1 MKKTL
6 SVLLALCL
14 CLSLGCM
21 AFASGEPSSAP
32 GGEEGLTLI
41 NSKEGKS
48 EPYGMNTYYEKI
60 LSADDLEALD
70 EASIVVYEDA
80 GAVDVGAPTI
90 HGDYSYTTASG
101 VTHLLAPMDKV
112 VILTAGD
119 YAQDFAAAEGERVL
133 VALENGANLTG
144 TLTNVSLS
152 IDYGATWTMTGNST
166 LQGLDCGRYTVYNC
180 IFGNGFHGTY
190 DAEYALSADTRY
202 WTEHTA
208 DAIVDG
214 TAYLDDPD
222 VTFEDLYTGRAQ
234 LKEDSYLMSVFPQ
247 PLEDISTA
255 AYVADGDDV
264 TVNTSADIHKSGS
277 VTENYASGKTV
288 DYTTYIEADP
298 VAEGM
303 ENVYVSGIRA
313 TNGASLEMDGVYVNQ
328 LSKTTVSG
336 EPVTYDGNSHS
347 SNAVMRYG
355 DDSIVWA
362 INDAVISL
370 KDFAMTGMHDGAYA
384 TYGGVVFL
392 QDGFIETSSN
402 HGVQICY
409 DGAIILKNVD
419 VITTGSQGSAL
430 SSDHGGGY
438 VYAENVYAYACLP
451 KSNEASRE
459 GSGSAGLYLDGY
471 SYFVIKDSVVG
482 SVGDNAVTSAGGGTL
497 LAYNTTFKGGTSYEN
512 MPCIKTHPMGN
523 NTDRAQD
530 IRLTDCILTATG
542 PAFFFDGRSTDIT
555 LSGVIDCTGV
565 EGALVRSV
573 QMDGGNAYMG
583 GLTLDQAYP
592 IPTNHSTLTLDAC
605 ELLGASDIVLEPV
618 AAGVEEQTLAVTITN
633 GTDFAG
639 AMNGG
644 VIDVTLSGGSS
655 WTVTGDTD
663 IDSLTVE
670 PGSSVIV
677 AEGVTLLVGGEA
689 YPGNAASGEAS
700 GEAGSDASGY
710 PHFDEY
716 RDYVAALVLA
726 DDFMSSTAAYDDTY
740 TAETP
745 YSTPFIDID
754 PVIGALDYPDWMA
767 VNYPGEAFPAA

>member
-1 MKKTL
+1 MRKAL

-14 CLSLGCM
+14 CLSLGCT
-21 AFASGEPSSAP
+21 AFASSEEPA
-32 GGEEGLTLI
+32 GLVLI
-41 NSKEGKS
+41 NGKEGKS
-48 EPYGMNTYYEKI
+48 EPYGMNTWYEKT
-60 LSADDLEALD
+60 LSVADLEALD

-101 VTHLLAPMDKV
+101 VTHLLAPMDEV

-119 YAQDFAAAEGERVL
+119 YARDFTAAEGERVL

-152 IDYGATWTMTGNST
+152 IDIGATWTMTGNST

-180 IFGNGFHGTY
+180 VFGNGFHGTY

-208 DAIVDG
+208 DAVVDG
-214 TAYLDDPD
+214 TAYLDDPT
-222 VTFEDLYTGRAQ
+222 VTFDDLYSGAAK
-234 LKEDSYLMSVFPQ
+234 LKEDSYLMSIFPQ

-255 AYVADGDDV
+255 AYVVDGDTV
-264 TVNTSADIHKSGS
+264 TVNTSADIHRSGS
-277 VTENYASGKTV
+277 VTEDYASGKTV

-298 VAEGM
+298 VAQGVTD
-303 ENVYVSGIRA
+303 VYMSGVRV
-313 TNGASLEMDGVYVNQ
+313 TGGASAELTDVYVNQ
-328 LSKTTVSG
+328 LSKNTVSG
-336 EPVTYDGNSHS
+336 EPVTYDGNSHG

-362 INDAVISL
+362 TNGSVLSL
-370 KDFAMTGMHDGAYA
+370 KNFAVNGLHDGAYA

-392 QDGFIETSSN
+392 EDGFIQTSSN
-402 HGVQICY
+402 HGIQVCY
-409 DGAIILKNVD
+409 DGAIILKDVD
-419 VITTGSQGSAL
+419 VITTGTQGSAL

-438 VYAENVYAYACLP
+438 VYAENVYAYACLAR
-451 KSNEASRE
+451 SNEASRE

-497 LAYNTTFKGGTSYEN
+497 LAYNTTFEGGTSYEN

-530 IRLTDCILTATG
+530 IRLTDCTLVATG
-542 PAFFFDGRSTDIT
+542 PAFFFDGRSSDIT

-565 EGALVRSV
+565 EGVLIDSK

-592 IPTNHSTLTLDAC
+592 IPTNNSTLTLDAC
-605 ELLGASDIVLEPV
+605 TLLGASDIVLEPV
-618 AAGVEEQTLAVTITN
+618 EAGVEEQTLAVTITN
-633 GTDFAG
+633 GTDYAG

-644 VIDVTLSGGSS
+644 VVDVTLSGGSS
-655 WTVTGDTD
+655 WTVTGDSD

-670 PGSSVIV
+670 PGCTVTVADGVI
-677 AEGVTLLVGGEA
+677 LLVGGEV
-689 YPGNAASGEAS
+689 YASEAS
-700 GEAGSDASGY
+700 GATSGKADGY

-716 RDYVAALVLA
+716 RNYVAALVMA
-726 DDFMSSTAAYDDTY
+726 DDFMASTAAYDDTY

-745 YSTPFIDID
+745 YNTPFIDIN
-754 PVIGALDYPDWMA
+754 PVIGAMDYPDWMA
-767 VNYPGEAFPAA
+767 ANYPDEAFPMP

>member
-1 MKKTL
+1 MRKVI
-6 SVLLALCL
+6 SVLLVLCL
-14 CLSLGCM
+14 CLSLGCA
-21 AFASGEPSSAP
+21 AFASSEEPA
-32 GGEEGLTLI
+32 GLTPI
-41 NSKEGKS
+41 NGKEGKS
-48 EPYGMNTYYEKI
+48 EPYGMNTYYEKT
-60 LSADDLEALD
+60 LSAADLEALD

-101 VTHLLAPMDKV
+101 VTHLLAPMDEV

-119 YAQDFAAAEGERVL
+119 YARDFTAAEGERLL

-208 DAIVDG
+208 DAVVDG
-214 TAYLDDPD
+214 TAYLDDPT
-222 VTFEDLYTGRAQ
+222 VTFDDLYSGAAK
-234 LKEDSYLMSVFPQ
+234 LKEDSYLMSIFPQ

-255 AYVADGDDV
+255 AYVVDGDTV
-264 TVNTSADIHKSGS
+264 TVNTDTDIHQSGS
-277 VTENYASGKTV
+277 VTEDYASGKTV

-298 VAEGM
+298 VAQGVTD
-303 ENVYVSGIRA
+303 VYMSGVRV
-313 TNGASLEMDGVYVNQ
+313 TGGASAELTDVYVNQ
-328 LSKTTVSG
+328 LSKNTVSG
-336 EPVTYDGNSHS
+336 EPVTYDGNSHG

-362 INDAVISL
+362 TNGSVLSL
-370 KDFAMTGMHDGAYA
+370 KNFAVNGLHDGAYA

-392 QDGFIETSSN
+392 EDGYIQTSSN

-438 VYAENVYAYACLP
+438 VYAENVYAYACLA
-451 KSNEASRE
+451 KSTEASRE

-497 LAYNTTFKGGTSYEN
+497 LAYNSTFAGGTSYEN
-512 MPCIKTHPMGN
+512 MACIKTHPMGN

-530 IRLTDCILTATG
+530 IRLTDCVLTATG
-542 PAFFFDGRSTDIT
+542 PAFFFDGRSSDIT
-555 LSGVIDCTGV
+555 LSGVIDCTAV
-565 EGALVRSV
+565 EGVLIDSK

-592 IPTNHSTLTLDAC
+592 IPTNQSTLTLDAC
-605 ELLGASDIVLEPV
+605 TLLGASDIVLEPV
-618 AAGVEEQTLAVTITN
+618 EAGVEEQTLAVTITN
-633 GTDFAG
+633 GTDYAG

-644 VIDVTLSGGSS
+644 VIDVVLSGGAS
-655 WTVTGDTD
+655 WTVTADSD

-670 PGSSVIV
+670 PGCSVTV
-677 AEGVTLLVGGEA
+677 AEGVTLLVGGEV
-689 YPGNAASGEAS
+689 YHSGSTSGEAS
-700 GEAGSDASGY
+700 
-710 PHFDEY
+710 F
-716 RDYVAALVLA
+716 
-726 DDFMSSTAAYDDTY
+726 
-740 TAETP
+740 
-745 YSTPFIDID
+745 
-754 PVIGALDYPDWMA
+754 
-767 VNYPGEAFPAA
+767 